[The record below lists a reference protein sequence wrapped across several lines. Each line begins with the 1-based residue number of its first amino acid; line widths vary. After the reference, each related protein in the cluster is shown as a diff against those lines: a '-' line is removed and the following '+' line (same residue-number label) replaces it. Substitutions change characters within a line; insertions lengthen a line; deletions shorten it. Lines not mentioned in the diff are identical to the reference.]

1 MSLTAPQR
9 TLRARL
15 AAHEK
20 WSRHDPKEG
29 TAVARAA
36 YRERFHRQVREEA
49 AARGEQLTEEEV
61 TRRAESA
68 LKAHMTRL
76 AYRSAKAR
84 RTKQADEL
92 ERQAVEGGER

>member
-1 MSLTAPQR
+1 M
-9 TLRARL
+9 

-29 TAVARAA
+29 TSAARAA
-36 YRERFHRQVREEA
+36 WRGRFERQVRDEA
-49 AARGEQLTEEEV
+49 TARGEELTEQEV
-61 TRRAESA
+61 ARRAESA

-84 RTKQADEL
+84 RIKAADEL
-92 ERQAVEGGER
+92 EREVAEEGSK